1 MEIKNFDDL
10 RERVQEKFQNGEYQ
24 SVFELAAKY
33 SSQYPEEFPLLQ
45 YWKICS
51 SVRLGNSSIALNLLH
66 EVVDQGY
73 WYGEV
78 LLRKSPS
85 LEPIQGSE
93 EFEKLVE
100 LNNEKR
106 AVNQSSIYP
115 LITIRSEGACQ
126 SGSLACPLLIGLHG
140 NGSTAQASVDFWKPA
155 ANAGWLVG
163 VPQSSQAMW
172 KDAYIWDDLEI
183 SKREIRQDYENLIH
197 QYAVDRDR
205 VVLAGHSMGGEVA
218 IWLALSGAMEVSGVI
233 AVGPGGPFMDEPAS
247 WQEII
252 ELNREHTLRGYIIAG
267 EKDFSISHTNIQILV
282 DLLNSRGIE
291 CELEVLP
298 DVGHEFTPDFEPAL
312 LRGLDFIHI

>member
-1 MEIKNFDDL
+1 MVINNFEDL
-10 RERVQEKFQNGEYQ
+10 QEQIQENFRNGEYQ
-24 SVFELAAKY
+24 MVLELASKY
-33 SSQYPEEFPLLQ
+33 SSQYPEESPLLH
-45 YWKICS
+45 YWRICS
-51 SVRLGNSSIALNLLH
+51 AARLGDTSQALSLLH
-66 EVVDQGY
+66 EVVDEGY

-85 LEPIQGSE
+85 LKPLQGLE
-93 EFEKLVE
+93 EFERLVE

-106 AVNQSSIYP
+106 AENQSSIYP
-115 LITIRSEGACQ
+115 LITIRPEGECQ

-140 NGSTAQASVDFWKPA
+140 NGSMAQASVDFWRSA

-183 SKREIRQDYENLIH
+183 SKREIRQDYEKLID

-218 IWLALSGAMEVSGVI
+218 IWLALSGAVAVSGFI
-233 AVGPGGPFMDEPAS
+233 AVGPGGPFMDETVN

-252 ELNREHTLRGYIIAG
+252 EQNREQALRGYIIAG
-267 EKDFSISHTNIQILV
+267 EKDTSISHTNIQVLV
-282 DLLNSRGIE
+282 DMLNSAGIE
-291 CELEVLP
+291 CKLEVLP
-298 DVGHEFTPDFEPAL
+298 GVGHEFAPEFEPAI
-312 LRGLDFIHI
+312 LRGLDFIQP